1 MFAALQP
8 LLLKFPL
15 EAALFQR
22 EYGTKTFSASAYF
35 LSKTLVE
42 LPKSLL
48 VATLTWVAAYWLMAL
63 HGPLLLYVLALWLTG
78 LAASSTA
85 LLIGCLSSNV
95 EVALQAAPAIF
106 VPQILFAGFFIQSS
120 QIPAWL
126 RWAQYLCS
134 LKYGINLL
142 LLVEFGP
149 PTTDGWSAGD
159 QLAAQELPQHEGVEE
174 ASTCR
179 SPRSGLWP

>member
-63 HGPLLLYVLALWLTG
+63 QGPLLFYVLALWLTG

-95 EVALQAAPAIF
+95 EVALQVVLPLTREPCRPAGAA
-106 VPQILFAGFFIQSS
+106 AG
-120 QIPAWL
+120 
-126 RWAQYLCS
+126 
-134 LKYGINLL
+134 
-142 LLVEFGP
+142 E
-149 PTTDGWSAGD
+149 
-159 QLAAQELPQHEGVEE
+159 
-174 ASTCR
+174 
-179 SPRSGLWP
+179 